1 MAISRFGLDEKSVG
15 MTGANAEP
23 SDNSCKG
30 AFPAALS
37 AASTGAEPTLRVV
50 TYRRVASDAPATAA
64 SLDAQRAACQR
75 LIEQLGLHFVDVFI
89 EPEHSATGTSAR

>member
-1 MAISRFGLDEKSVG
+1 

-30 AFPAALS
+30 VFPTALP
-37 AASTGAEPTLRVV
+37 AASTAAEPKLRVA
-50 TYRRVASDAPATAA
+50 TYRRVASDIPVTTA

-75 LIEQLGLHFVDVFI
+75 LIEQLGLHLVDVFI
-89 EPEHSATGTSAR
+89 EPAHSATETSVR